1 MFTLEWISIQFLS
14 ACEPEK
20 ERLLRNKKIYY
31 RFLEN
36 ILNHL
41 IADIT
46 EEAEYCSM
54 LADVMLGWS
63 LSTEPHLSLNEQSV
77 TACWIL
83 LKNMKRMKNGS
94 WCLGGEWQILVTA
107 QRPRDSSH
115 PRNFERV
122 PDAFCLNF
130 LPRLR

>member
-1 MFTLEWISIQFLS
+1 MSGERQANLNLSLTLVEVKLVQFLS

-41 IADIT
+41 TADIT

-54 LADVMLGWS
+54 LADVMLG
-63 LSTEPHLSLNEQSV
+63 
-77 TACWIL
+77 
-83 LKNMKRMKNGS
+83 
-94 WCLGGEWQILVTA
+94 
-107 QRPRDSSH
+107 
-115 PRNFERV
+115 
-122 PDAFCLNF
+122 
-130 LPRLR
+130 